1 MVWEEYRQVADGDGT
16 HVEMYNISDT
26 DEETVESR
34 HLYLKYEEW
43 CDWYSNDL
51 WYMWTNL
58 KMYTREASLEP
69 FVANTAEYND
79 FCEFMYKFSSG
90 YSTL

>member
-1 MVWEEYRQVADGDGT
+1 MVWDEYRQVADGDGT
-16 HVEMYNISDT
+16 QENIDITDT
-26 DEETVESR
+26 DEETIESR

-51 WYMWTNL
+51 WYMWSNI
-58 KMYTREASLEP
+58 KMYTRESSIHP
-69 FVANTAEYND
+69 FVATTAEYND
-79 FCEFMYKFSSG
+79 FCEFMYRFSSG